1 MYRQVFLKHEEEL
14 ESHLCTWSDRYSS
27 GACSVNTLAS
37 ATAGGGVGKPRLDIR
52 SLFCRSLVLFLLE
65 AECRGEKIIYELVLL
80 TVSKPQEEIWI
91 QADQSM

>member
-1 MYRQVFLKHEEEL
+1 M
-14 ESHLCTWSDRYSS
+14 ESHLSTWSDRYSS

-37 ATAGGGVGKPRLDIR
+37 ATAGGGVGKPRLDIW

-65 AECRGEKIIYELVLL
+65 AKYGGEKTIYELVLL

-91 QADQSM
+91 QVDRSM

>member
-1 MYRQVFLKHEEEL
+1 M

-27 GACSVNTLAS
+27 GACSLSTLAS

-65 AECRGEKIIYELVLL
+65 AKCEGEQIIYELVLL
-80 TVSKPQEEIWI
+80 TASKPQEEVWM
-91 QADQSM
+91 QVDRSM